1 MNKKIL
7 SLFCS
12 GLMLFANAPCCAA
25 LEDVNQAQTKDFN
38 KMNSS
43 DSDNNVVG
51 VDISTK
57 KSDSDGENT
66 EGVYISIDPIT
77 LKLNKELQP
86 NGKFAD
92 GSSYTVDLTSGKLA
106 IPLSLAYID
115 EQETEEMHIKFELI
129 DDSSLISNMTDEEE
143 KSKIIRLLKKLKG
156 LKFQIE
162 SLDGN
167 STYLDCYIND
177 CDKDSGRL
185 EIPDSPDSSVGESKL
200 QLQPMKN
207 SEIDPTTGVGANTQK
222 LNLTISTNSS
232 ATFSLTDLI
241 LILSELE
248 SKFYYRLQIQGAKV
262 QS

>member
-1 MNKKIL
+1 MKKKIL

-25 LEDVNQAQTKDFN
+25 LEDVNQAKTKDFN

-43 DSDNNVVG
+43 DSDNNVVD
-51 VDISTK
+51 VDISTE
-57 KSDSDGENT
+57 KSDSDGEYK
-66 EGVYISIDPIT
+66 EGVYIAIKSIT

-143 KSKIIRLLKKLKG
+143 KSKIISLLKKLKG

-207 SEIDPTTGVGANTQK
+207 DDIGSETKDKTQK
-222 LNLTISTNSS
+222 LNLIISTNSS
-232 ATFSLTDLI
+232 ATSSLTDLI

-248 SKFYYRLQIQGAKV
+248 SKFYYRLQIQGTKV